1 MRVNRMRACACF
13 AVSAGLLSLV
23 AGGGTAWAGD
33 TLNAQ
38 TTAKRVSIAGVTQT
52 GEGFRG
58 TYVVKRVVRAAD
70 GSVYAVADL
79 RGRVDGRDVTRRN
92 VRVDA
97 TLAQRAR
104 TAQIPPTPGACQ
116 VLNLTLGPLDLT
128 LLGLRIRLSR
138 VDLLIEAIPGG
149 GLLGDLLCAIAAR
162 GVTATGERFLGR
174 VGLERFTARAGRLYA
189 VGKLRGRVAGRRVVR
204 TVRMPATVRT
214 SGAQVAQIPPTPGA
228 CQVLNLTLG
237 PLDLTLLGLRVRLS
251 RVDLRIEAIPGG
263 GLLGD
268 LLCALSGGP
277 SSTVTARP
285 LAQALNQLLATGVPL
300 GRRP

>member
-1 MRVNRMRACACF
+1 MLVRRRRAFACVTV
-13 AVSAGLLSLV
+13 AAGLLS
-23 AGGGTAWAGD
+23 AGGGATASADD
-33 TLNAQ
+33 TTLGQSAAN
-38 TTAKRVSIAGVTQT
+38 RVSIAGATQS
-52 GEGFRG
+52 GERFRG
-58 TYVVKRVVRAAD
+58 TYRIERVVRAAD

-79 RGRVDGRDVTRRN
+79 RGRVNGRDVVRRN
-92 VRVDA
+92 VRVA
-97 TLAQRAR
+97 AALAQPAQ

-138 VDLLIEAIPGG
+138 VDLRIEAIPGG

-162 GVTATGERFLGR
+162 GETASGAPFRGTF
-174 VGLERFTARAGRLYA
+174 GLERFTARAGRLYA

-204 TVRMPATVRT
+204 TVSMPTRVENPTAR
-214 SGAQVAQIPPTPGA
+214 VAQIPPTPGA

-251 RVDLRIEAIPGG
+251 RVDLRIEAIPSG

-277 SSTVTARP
+277 TSTMTAAP
-285 LAQALNQLLATGVPL
+285 IADALNQLLALGVPPS
-300 GRRP
+300 RP